1 MKTEG
6 QEFGETSETVA
17 ARHLRK
23 NGYKIVKRNYR
34 TKAGEIDIIAMDGD
48 TIVFVEVKARR
59 TSGYNPKEAVTPNK
73 QRRISIAALYY
84 LKANRLLNAKAR
96 FDVVAI
102 GSKNVPGGIEIVK
115 NAFELAYR

>member
-6 QEFGETSETVA
+6 QEYGETSETVA
-17 ARHLRK
+17 AKHLQK

-34 TKAGEIDIIAMDGD
+34 TKAGEIDIVAMDGD

-59 TSGYNPKEAVTPNK
+59 TSGYDPKEAVTRNK

-84 LKANRLLNAKAR
+84 LKTNRLLNAKAR

-102 GSKNVPGGIEIVK
+102 GSKNAPGGIEIVK
-115 NAFELAYR
+115 NAFELAF